1 MVALEHAAARPR
13 HAARRSKARPG
24 KYRTLSIGTMAEILA
39 QEVIQANTDFDGRE
53 RAPMRMAEARITLSD
68 LYPKGTQTR
77 NYLDQL
83 TALSA

>member
-1 MVALEHAAARPR
+1 
-13 HAARRSKARPG
+13 
-24 KYRTLSIGTMAEILA
+24 MAEILA